1 MISIMR
7 RKARTLAALQL
18 ANEKL
23 ALNPPALPVESSIT
37 TTGTI
42 NYMWHAWISFWR
54 HYWLAHIIG
63 GSVSPGIRVQGVRPT
78 LTVGEA
84 LAHMRVLANRPL
96 NRRNGPVLALIGSH
110 EEITW
115 GDLKIIQDVASSL
128 SINFS
133 SLNSV
138 LAAASLH
145 GLSVEHLQIVRNAH
159 VHPSKSSVARI
170 QQISRFYIVPANCSR
185 PSEIIYSTEMSSGKQ
200 AFVHWVDS
208 LCNFILMI

>member
-23 ALNPPALPVESSIT
+23 ARNPPALLVESSIT
-37 TTGTI
+37 TTGII

-63 GSVSPGIRVQGVRPT
+63 GCVSSGILVQGIRPT

-96 NRRNGPVLALIGSH
+96 NRRGLPVQALNGSH

-115 GDLKIIQDVASSL
+115 GDLRIIQDVASSL
-128 SINFS
+128 SGNFAP
-133 SLNSV
+133 LNSV
-138 LAAASLH
+138 LVAASLH

-159 VHPSKSSVARI
+159 VHPSKSSMARV
-170 QQISRFYIVPANCSR
+170 QQISRFYIVPATCSR

-200 AFVHWVDS
+200 AFVHWIDS
-208 LCNFILMI
+208 MCDFILMI

>member
-23 ALNPPALPVESSIT
+23 ALNPPALLVESSIT
-37 TTGTI
+37 TTGII

-63 GSVSPGIRVQGVRPT
+63 GCVSSGIRVQGIRPT

-96 NRRNGPVLALIGSH
+96 NRRGRPVQALNGSH

-115 GDLKIIQDVASSL
+115 GDLRIIQDVASSL
-128 SINFS
+128 SGTFAP
-133 SLNSV
+133 LNSV

-170 QQISRFYIVPANCSR
+170 QQISRFYIVPATCSR

-200 AFVHWVDS
+200 AFVHWIDS
-208 LCNFILMI
+208 LCDFILMI